1 MIYYLIFLFSVF
13 LFLLYIYCNTLCKKP
28 VAKYNKIKYTEE
40 RKENFTPSKNWINSF
55 FDVVYI
61 ITIPKRLKNAEAF
74 SKNLNI
80 EPIIIDAVLK
90 DSLERR
96 KLLDEQK
103 ITYDN
108 SLYYGRIACHLSHM
122 KTLAYFLKSD
132 YKTCLIFED
141 DIIIEKDAEYYHAK
155 IDSIMKSMPTD
166 WDIINFGPC
175 WDVCRNMVKINDD
188 ISKSYEPHCRH
199 AYSVT
204 RKGAEIILQYAIPM
218 KNMNG
223 DKIIGELIKNNKLIC
238 YSTTPPLFVQNRV
251 KFKSELGNI
260 DTLKFCIDK

>member
-1 MIYYLIFLFSVF
+1 MIYCLIFLFSVF
-13 LFLLYIYCNTLCKKP
+13 LFLLYIYCNTFCKKP
-28 VAKYNKIKYTEE
+28 VTKYNKIKYIEERVYSQE
-40 RKENFTPSKNWINSF
+40 RKENFTPSKNWINNF

-61 ITIPKRLKNAEAF
+61 ITIPKRLKNVEAF

-80 EPIIIDAVLK
+80 EPVIIDAVLK
-90 DSLERR
+90 DSLERQ

-141 DIIIEKDAEYYHAK
+141 DIIIEKDAEYYYAK

-166 WDIINFGPC
+166 WDIINFGTYAET
-175 WDVCRNMVKINDD
+175 W
-188 ISKSYEPHCRH
+188 SK
-199 AYSVT
+199 
-204 RKGAEIILQYAIPM
+204 
-218 KNMNG
+218 
-223 DKIIGELIKNNKLIC
+223 
-238 YSTTPPLFVQNRV
+238 
-251 KFKSELGNI
+251 
-260 DTLKFCIDK
+260 